1 MAVFAPLPHPFT
13 YAWPD
18 ALGEPVPGLRVRV
31 PFGRRLRTGVILSE
45 VRTSPPTDVKE
56 VAECLDDV
64 PLFDAQRQAWLERL
78 RQYYLAAPGE
88 VWELAL
94 GWAEALDARRYR
106 CADRAALAAAYPLLA
121 TAFPTR
127 AAANLQTL
135 RRRLGQIPFRD
146 MLQHAI
152 GDGLIEAVG
161 SEPSIAA
168 DQVQKAEPRPAVL
181 TADQQRA
188 LAAVD
193 EAHGL
198 FRPMLLFGCTGSGK
212 TEVYLRAIERIVA
225 AGGQALILVPEIG
238 LTPMWLRRLTDR
250 FPHVAAWHSGL
261 GRPERLRAV
270 QALSNCQVLIGTR
283 SALFLSL
290 PRLQLIVVDEEHDSS
305 FKQQEGVA
313 YSARDMAV
321 LLAQELGIPVVLGSA
336 TPSLESWRQASEG
349 HYRLLEL
356 PQRIRPHAE
365 PVPECVDLRGVDGVL
380 SEPLLAALRQSMDS
394 GHQAIL
400 YLNRRGYAPA
410 LQCAACGEVEACPHC
425 SLRLTLHRRRK
436 QLRCHACGFVRAV
449 PKVCAHCGEAALV
462 PLGAGTERLE
472 ESLHAALPELR
483 FARFDSDTVTSPK
496 RLAETLD
503 RFAGGEIDCLI
514 GTQMLVKGHHFPNVA
529 LVGVINADLGLGL
542 PDFRAGERWWQQI
555 TQVIGRTGR
564 GEAPGR
570 VIIQTLNPEAPWL
583 GRLGEHQA
591 KMLLDEEL
599 ALRGQLQY
607 PPFSRWVR
615 ILFSAVHAGAA
626 EESAERLAACVCRGL
641 PEIAVTGPMPCAIE
655 RLGGRYRFELI
666 LRDDARRHLPW
677 RLAPL
682 LASLP
687 VPAAVR
693 RRIDV
698 DPQDMM

>member
-1 MAVFAPLPHPFT
+1 M
-13 YAWPD
+13 
-18 ALGEPVPGLRVRV
+18 PGLRVRV
-31 PFGRRLRTGVILSE
+31 PFGRRLRTGVILGD
-45 VRTSPPTDVKE
+45 TSMSPDIQVKE
-56 VAECLDDV
+56 VVECLDDV
-64 PLFDAQRQAWLERL
+64 PLYDAQRQAWLERL
-78 RQYYLAAPGE
+78 RQYYLAAPGD

-94 GWAEALDARRYR
+94 GWAEVLDARRF
-106 CADRAALAAAYPLLA
+106 CCLDREALAAAYPLLA

-127 AAANLQTL
+127 AAVNLQTL

-146 MLQHAI
+146 MLQRAVSE
-152 GDGLIEAVG
+152 GLVEAVG
-161 SEPSIAA
+161 SEPSKAA
-168 DQVQKAEPRPAVL
+168 DPVQKGEPRPTVL
-181 TADQQRA
+181 TTAQQRA
-188 LAAVD
+188 LAAID
-193 EAHGL
+193 ESSGL
-198 FRPMLLFGCTGSGK
+198 FRPLLLFGCTGSGK

-225 AGGQALILVPEIG
+225 SGGQALILVPEIG
-238 LTPMWLRRLTDR
+238 LTPMWLRRLAER

-261 GRPERLRAV
+261 GGPERLRAV
-270 QALSNCQVLIGTR
+270 QVLSNCQVLIGTR
-283 SALFLSL
+283 SALFLPL
-290 PRLQLIVVDEEHDSS
+290 PQLKMIVVDEEHDSS

-321 LLAQELGIPVVLGSA
+321 LLAQEMDIPVVLGSA
-336 TPSLESWRQASEG
+336 TPSLESWRQASDR

-356 PQRIRPHAE
+356 PERIQPHAE
-365 PVPECVDLRGVDGVL
+365 PLPERVDLRGVDGVL
-380 SEPLLAALRQSMDS
+380 SELLLSALHQTTDS
-394 GHQAIL
+394 GQQAIL

-436 QLRCHACGFVRAV
+436 QLRCHACGFGRAV

-472 ESLHAALPELR
+472 ESLHTALPELR

-529 LVGVINADLGLGL
+529 LVGVINADLGIGL

-564 GEAPGR
+564 GETPGR

-591 KMLLDEEL
+591 RMVLDEEL
-599 ALRGQLQY
+599 ALRRQLQY

-615 ILFSAVHAGAA
+615 ILFSAVHAEAA
-626 EESAERLAACVCRGL
+626 EEAAERFAASVCRGL

-682 LASLP
+682 LANLP
-687 VPAAVR
+687 VPPAVR

>member
-1 MAVFAPLPHPFT
+1 M
-13 YAWPD
+13 
-18 ALGEPVPGLRVRV
+18 PGLRVRV
-31 PFGRRLRTGVILSE
+31 PFGRRLRTGVILGD
-45 VRTSPPTDVKE
+45 TSMSPDIQVKE
-56 VAECLDDV
+56 VVECLDDV
-64 PLFDAQRQAWLERL
+64 PLYDAQRQAWLERL
-78 RQYYLAAPGE
+78 RQYYLAAPGD

-94 GWAEALDARRYR
+94 GWAEVLDARRF
-106 CADRAALAAAYPLLA
+106 CCLDREALAAAYPLLA

-127 AAANLQTL
+127 AAVNLQTL

-146 MLQHAI
+146 MLQRAVSE
-152 GDGLIEAVG
+152 GLVEAVG
-161 SEPSIAA
+161 SEPSKAA
-168 DQVQKAEPRPAVL
+168 DPVQKGEPRPTVL
-181 TADQQRA
+181 TTAQQRA
-188 LAAVD
+188 LAAID
-193 EAHGL
+193 ESSGL
-198 FRPMLLFGCTGSGK
+198 FRPLLLFGCTGSGK

-225 AGGQALILVPEIG
+225 SGGQALILVPEIG
-238 LTPMWLRRLTDR
+238 LTPMWLRRLAER

-261 GRPERLRAV
+261 GGPERLRAV
-270 QALSNCQVLIGTR
+270 QVLSNCQILIGTR
-283 SALFLSL
+283 SALFLPL
-290 PRLQLIVVDEEHDSS
+290 PQLKMIVVDEEHDSS

-321 LLAQELGIPVVLGSA
+321 LLAQEMDIPVVLGSA

-356 PQRIRPHAE
+356 PERIQPHAE
-365 PVPECVDLRGVDGVL
+365 PLPERVDLRGVDGVL
-380 SEPLLAALRQSMDS
+380 SELLLSALHQATDS
-394 GHQAIL
+394 GQQTIL

-425 SLRLTLHRRRK
+425 SLRLTLHRGRK
-436 QLRCHACGFVRAV
+436 QLRCHACGFGRAV

-472 ESLHAALPELR
+472 ESLHTALPELR

-529 LVGVINADLGLGL
+529 LVGVINADLGIGL

-564 GEAPGR
+564 GETPGR

-591 KMLLDEEL
+591 RMVLDEEL
-599 ALRGQLQY
+599 ALRRQLQY

-615 ILFSAVHAGAA
+615 ILFSAVHAEAA
-626 EESAERLAACVCRGL
+626 EEAAERFAASVCRGL

-682 LASLP
+682 LANLP
-687 VPAAVR
+687 VPPAVR